1 MNSEETH
8 TAGTSSDSGF
18 VVERVYV
25 PEEKSRTRKALLFMR
40 ANPLF
45 SVGVTLLLSF
55 VALAVLGPALV
66 GDPLRT
72 NPADMYSP
80 PSADHWFGTDV
91 YGRDVFARAVNA
103 ARLDLSIGLA
113 IALVAMVIGSAI
125 GVVSGYFGGRV
136 DEIIMRMTDV
146 LLAFPGFVL
155 ALIIVAALAE
165 SLLNVVI
172 AVAAAYV
179 PYFIRLTRAQALVER
194 EQEYADAARLVGNK
208 PFRVAFRHVLPNALR
223 PALVSATLVTGWAVL
238 TVAGLAF
245 LSVGIQPPT
254 AEWGVMVG
262 EGAGDII
269 TGEWWTSLFPG
280 GMIVLAVMAFHF
292 IGDDLMEERL

>member
-1 MNSEETH
+1 MTGEGIADPGELPP
-8 TAGTSSDSGF
+8 ARF
-18 VVERVYV
+18 VVDRVHV
-25 PEEKSRTRKALLFMR
+25 TEEKSRTRRALSFMR
-40 ANPLF
+40 SNPLF
-45 SVGVTLLLSF
+45 SIGLGLLIAFVGM
-55 VALAVLGPALV
+55 AIIGPFLV
-66 GDPLRT
+66 GDPLLT
-72 NPADMYSP
+72 NPAGMFSP
-80 PSADHWFGTDV
+80 PSADHWFGTDE
-91 YGRDVFARAVNA
+91 YGRDVFARSVNA

-113 IALVAMVIGSAI
+113 IALVAMTIGSTI
-125 GVVSGYFGGRV
+125 GVVSGYFGGRT
-136 DEIIMRMTDV
+136 DEIIMRLTDI

-165 SLLNVVI
+165 SLLNVVM

-194 EQEYADAARLVGNK
+194 EKEYVDAARLAGNR
-208 PFRVAFRHVLPNALR
+208 PLRVAFRHVMPNSLG

-292 IGDDLMEERL
+292 IGDDLTESRT